1 MTRRFISLLLITLLI
16 GGGIAGI
23 AGCGNPATDEPQNQ
37 PPASTSSTTTT
48 EDSAWPRTYTDAAGR
63 TVTLEKFPEKIVV
76 DYLPYWEYLMALGI
90 MPAGASSAEHYR
102 QTWDAFED
110 YEVSGVE
117 DMGDPTLNL
126 EKLTALAPDLIFI
139 ATPDGVENLEK
150 IAPVIVMDGQL
161 GQDSRY
167 ALREFGK
174 ILGLEDEAE
183 ERITQFDAQLASD
196 REQLSATL
204 EGKTVVMLSVM
215 GKDRYFSARRGE
227 FYDPALGLG
236 FTAPTG
242 YPEFGAGYQQ
252 VPLETLAEMN
262 PDILFLAV
270 FNGDEAIAEEL
281 QSSPV
286 WQTIQ
291 AVKDGM
297 VFTID
302 GAAHS
307 TSIVSTEYTADK
319 MVDFLL
325 AK

>member
-16 GGGIAGI
+16 GGGTAGI
-23 AGCGNPATDEPQNQ
+23 AGCSNPATDEPQNQ
-37 PPASTSSTTTT
+37 PPASTTADDAT
-48 EDSAWPRTYTDAAGR
+48 WPRTYTDAAGR

-90 MPAGASSAEHYR
+90 TPAGASSAEHYR
-102 QTWDAFED
+102 QTWDAFVD
-110 YEVSGVE
+110 YDVSGVE
-117 DMGDPTLNL
+117 DMGDPELNL

-161 GQDSRY
+161 KQDSRY

-183 ERITQFDAQLASD
+183 ERIAQFDTQLAED
-196 REQLSATL
+196 REKLSAAL

-227 FYDPALGLG
+227 FYDPTLGLG

-270 FNGDEAIAEEL
+270 FDGDEAIAEEL
-281 QSSPV
+281 QSNPV

-297 VFTID
+297 VFTLD
-302 GAAHS
+302 GTAHS
-307 TSIVSTEYTADK
+307 TSIVSTEYTASK

-325 AK
+325 SQ